1 VLENRERQTK
11 IQQFKRYK
19 KMSSHEMI
27 VEGDTSSSLESLFGK
42 TNDDEDETDEEFVEA
57 WMKRQ
62 QNIDDEDDSTVL
74 A

>member
-1 VLENRERQTK
+1 
-11 IQQFKRYK
+11 
-19 KMSSHEMI
+19 
-27 VEGDTSSSLESLFGK
+27 LFGK
-42 TNDDEDETDEEFVEA
+42 TNDDEDETDEEFLEA